1 MTTVI
6 LAEKPSQARSYIEA
20 FKNSTKKQGYY
31 AVSDPVLPNETF
43 ITYGFGH
50 LVELATPE
58 QYDTKYKQWALSNLP
73 IFPEKYKFTVPTDK
87 KAQFK
92 IVKDLLSKADTIIVA
107 TDSDR
112 EGENIAWSIMTQ
124 AKINLKSK
132 EIKRLWINSLEKEA
146 ILKGFKELKNGW
158 NYYPAYQEAQTRQIS
173 DWLVGMNGSPLYTL
187 LLKEAGL
194 HGVYSIGR
202 VQTPT
207 LYMVY
212 QRDLAIQNFNP
223 EPYFELKAEILAEQ
237 QKFVAKLDPYQ
248 RFKDEKGLL
257 AFMSEKRLKKGSQS
271 GLIKDVQKQTKKTSS
286 PRLFSLS
293 SLQSEI
299 NKRYHASA
307 SDTLQAVQNLYE
319 AKLLTYPRTDSNY
332 ITEQEFNYLVENLNG
347 YLGFLSKD
355 VSLNHQEPNKRYVNG
370 KKVQEHH
377 AIIMTKTVPTQE
389 KLSKFPA
396 LEQRIYN
403 LVLRTTLAMFADPY
417 EFEETVILTS
427 IGDAVFKATGNVP
440 KNQGWKVLFSDY
452 KTEKQEEETTLPLVE
467 VDQSINANLAPDQK
481 MTKPPVPFT
490 EGTLITAMKTAG
502 KTLDDEEAQSIL
514 KDNEGIG
521 TEATRANV
529 LDVLKKRGYL
539 LTEKNKLHVSQQG
552 ITLCKAVELEPLL
565 TSPEMTAKW
574 EKALKQIST
583 KERTQENFLE
593 QIKKFVSKIIHDVPT
608 QMKQSDSLTSQVASQ
623 KDTEQQ
629 AELDAQIGIC
639 PICKTGKIV
648 DKGKFYGCTNYKA
661 TDPCTFSLPKKWSEK
676 ALGKTAIKDLITK
689 GETTKLKGFKSKKTG
704 KKFDAKLTIKE
715 GKLSFDFG

>member
-124 AKINLKSK
+124 AKINLKNK

-158 NYYPAYQEAQTRQIS
+158 DYYPAYQEAQTRQIS

-212 QRDLAIQNFNP
+212 QRDLAIQNFTP

-257 AFMSEKRLKKGSQS
+257 AFMSEKRLEKGSQS

-452 KTEKQEEETTLPLVE
+452 KTEKQEEETILPLVE
-467 VDQSINANLAPDQK
+467 VGQSISANLTPAQK

-574 EKALKQIST
+574 EKALKQISA

-676 ALGKTAIKDLITK
+676 VLGKTAIKDLITK